1 MPELPEVETIRR
13 DLEGSVVGLTVE
25 SIHVRRTD
33 ILCQTRRRD
42 LVEGLTR
49 GCIVAL
55 DRVGKNLIV
64 RFSGGAAVIVN
75 LGMTGQF
82 YLTDGAGRL
91 PKHTHVILGLSDGR
105 RLVFRDVRRFGH
117 LELVRDGEVGESF
130 SLRNVGVDARC
141 RAFRAKTLGE
151 LLQGRTALLKNALL
165 NQSLV
170 AGLGNIYVCEA
181 LHRAGLSPQLRC
193 NELDEEQIKRLH
205 KAIKQVLSEAIK
217 AEGTTVSD
225 YVTGQ
230 GVPGGFQRRLRVYG
244 REGEPC
250 RIPGCRH
257 TIKRIVQSNR
267 STFFCP
273 GCQRR

>member
-1 MPELPEVETIRR
+1 MKI
-13 DLEGSVVGLTVE
+13 
-25 SIHVRRTD
+25 
-33 ILCQTRRRD
+33 
-42 LVEGLTR
+42 
-49 GCIVAL
+49 AL
-55 DRVGKNLIV
+55 ASDH
-64 RFSGGAAVIVN
+64 
-75 LGMTGQF
+75 
-82 YLTDGAGRL
+82 AGFEY
-91 PKHTHVILGLSDGR
+91 K
-105 RLVFRDVRRFGH
+105 
-117 LELVRDGEVGESF
+117 
-130 SLRNVGVDARC
+130 
-141 RAFRAKTLGE
+141 
-151 LLQGRTALLKNALL
+151 
-165 NQSLV
+165 
-170 AGLGNIYVCEA
+170 
-181 LHRAGLSPQLRC
+181 
-193 NELDEEQIKRLH
+193 EQIKRLH

>member
-49 GCIVAL
+49 GRIVSL

-105 RLVFRDVRRFGH
+105 RLIFRDVRRFGH

-193 NELDEEQIKRLH
+193 NELDEEQIKRLY
-205 KAIKQVLSEAIK
+205 KAI
-217 AEGTTVSD
+217 
-225 YVTGQ
+225 
-230 GVPGGFQRRLRVYG
+230 R
-244 REGEPC
+244 
-250 RIPGCRH
+250 
-257 TIKRIVQSNR
+257 
-267 STFFCP
+267 
-273 GCQRR
+273 